1 LKPNTAPFIPG
12 LVGGDLLSTDLPN
25 TGADFT
31 YVMPKIVDAE
41 GDNLKI
47 SVFLG
52 DASKFICYDAET
64 GTFYSCVPNAPIPL
78 GDYKIVIS
86 VNDDNAKGKRASEF
100 YINIRVVDNQLLT
113 VEDDW
118 KLTIGPFRSAE
129 EYLVP
134 NIASVTTLGLLTL

>member
-1 LKPNTAPFIPG
+1 
-12 LVGGDLLSTDLPN
+12 
-25 TGADFT
+25 
-31 YVMPKIVDAE
+31 M
-41 GDNLKI
+41 
-47 SVFLG
+47 
-52 DASKFICYDAET
+52 
-64 GTFYSCVPNAPIPL
+64 
-78 GDYKIVIS
+78 IS